1 MMTYE
6 EAMVFLK
13 DLTKFGYNF
22 GLERITRLLELL
34 GNPHRNL
41 KVVHVGGTNG
51 KGSTCAMISSIL
63 QAAGYRVGLFISP
76 HLHSYTERMQIDGKE
91 MPRNTI
97 ARLLTG
103 MRPLLEQMVRE
114 GYEHPTEFEV
124 NTALALQ
131 YFFEEKVDF
140 AVLEV
145 GLGGA
150 IDSTNVVHP
159 LVGVITNVG
168 MDHMEY
174 LGNTLEEITRIKA
187 GIIKPGSLVVT
198 ASRLPRVLQI
208 LEDISRKQKA
218 RLIKVGEEIRPT
230 LLTASL
236 KGTTFDL
243 QGPDWRYTELAVPL
257 IGEHQVLNGAT
268 AVTVVECLKE
278 QGYFIAEEAI
288 RQGLGQVFWPGRLE
302 VLGEDP
308 IILVDIAHNV
318 DGAIT
323 LRRSLEKIFR
333 YRRLILVVG
342 MLADKE
348 RKNFID
354 ILAPLAN
361 ILIVTKPNSPRA
373 EGWEELATMA
383 DKKVARIE
391 VHENIQ
397 EAVGRGL
404 ELAQKEDLLCITG
417 SLYLVNDARKMLLKN
432 NIME

>member
-1 MMTYE
+1 
-6 EAMVFLK
+6 
-13 DLTKFGYNF
+13 
-22 GLERITRLLELL
+22 
-34 GNPHRNL
+34 
-41 KVVHVGGTNG
+41 
-51 KGSTCAMISSIL
+51 
-63 QAAGYRVGLFISP
+63 
-76 HLHSYTERMQIDGKE
+76 
-91 MPRNTI
+91 
-97 ARLLTG
+97 
-103 MRPLLEQMVRE
+103 
-114 GYEHPTEFEV
+114 
-124 NTALALQ
+124 
-131 YFFEEKVDF
+131 
-140 AVLEV
+140 
-145 GLGGA
+145 
-150 IDSTNVVHP
+150 
-159 LVGVITNVG
+159 
-168 MDHMEY
+168 MDHIF
-174 LGNTLEEITRIKA
+174 GNTLRDYQIKA
-187 GIIKPGSLVVT
+187 GLSNPALVVT
-198 ASRLPRVLQI
+198 ASRLPRFQI

-218 RLIKVGEEIRPT
+218 RLIKVGEEIRPI

-391 VHENIQ
+391 VHENIKSGR
-397 EAVGRGL
+397 AWVGAGPKRRS
-404 ELAQKEDLLCITG
+404 
-417 SLYLVNDARKMLLKN
+417 SLHYRFPVSGKRCKKN
-432 NIME
+432 VIK